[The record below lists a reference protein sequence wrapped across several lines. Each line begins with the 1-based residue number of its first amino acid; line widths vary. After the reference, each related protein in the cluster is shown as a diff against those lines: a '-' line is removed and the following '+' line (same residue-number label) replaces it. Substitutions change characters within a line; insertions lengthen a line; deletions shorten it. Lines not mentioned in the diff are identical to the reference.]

1 MTLATIEP
9 ATTILSPEIEAC
21 YNEVM
26 SITLVTKFDIART
39 KQTDL
44 LGLTLPQLQ
53 QWLVERG
60 EAPFRA
66 KQLYS
71 WLYKHLVTDF
81 SAMTNL
87 PQALRNRLAQEACI
101 GPMVVRSELA
111 SKDDR
116 TRKILLELS
125 DGKLIES
132 VLMLYPPIGARSV
145 APAKGTGRSTSGR
158 PQGAPLHVS
167 SAGNV
172 VAPLAGARSMTGA
185 RATVCV
191 STQAGCAFGCTFCA
205 TGQMGFDRHLSAGE
219 IVAQV
224 LFFARELRT
233 APWSAMGDREDHLS
247 SHEMTSPST
256 GHGRGDPR
264 GRPQIGRP
272 GVVPPI
278 DHITNIVLMGMGEP
292 LHNYDNVLQALR
304 ILNSADGFNLGARH
318 MTVSTVGLIPAIRKL
333 SQEPLQV
340 NLAISLH
347 APTDEMR
354 SHTMPVN
361 KKYPLKELLAAC
373 KDYIAATGRQVTFEY
388 VLLAGVNDTAE
399 CAHQLGALLAP
410 LKQFAH
416 VNCIPVNAT
425 SADYRPPGG
434 EAIRAF
440 RNILFEHGVSNSVR
454 AERGDDIA
462 AACGQLRTRFEKSV
476 RKR

>member
-1 MTLATIEP
+1 MPITKSNT
-9 ATTILSPEIEAC
+9 
-21 YNEVM
+21 N
-26 SITLVTKFDIART
+26 SIK
-39 KQTDL
+39 KTDL
-44 LGLTLPQLQ
+44 LSLTLPQMQ

-60 EAPFRA
+60 EPSFRA
-66 KQLYS
+66 KQLFS
-71 WLYKHLVTDF
+71 WLYQRLVTDF

-87 PQALRNRLAQEACI
+87 PQSLRSQLAQEASI
-101 GPMVVRSELA
+101 GPMIVRSEQH

-116 TRKILLELS
+116 TRKILLELD

-132 VLMLYPPIGARSV
+132 VLMLYPPIGE
-145 APAKGTGRSTSGR
+145 
-158 PQGAPLHVS
+158 S
-167 SAGNV
+167 S
-172 VAPLAGARSMTGA
+172 A

-205 TGQMGFDRHLSAGE
+205 TGQMGFDRHLTAGE

-224 LFFARELRT
+224 LFFARELRD
-233 APWSAMGDREDHLS
+233 APWSAKGL
-247 SHEMTSPST
+247 
-256 GHGRGDPR
+256 
-264 GRPQIGRP
+264 P
-272 GVVPPI
+272 GSAPI

-304 ILNSADGFNLGARH
+304 ILNNLDGFNLGARH
-318 MTVSTVGLIPAIRKL
+318 MTVSTVGLVPAIRKL

-347 APTDEMR
+347 APTDELR
-354 SHTMPVN
+354 GQTMPIN
-361 KKYPLKELLAAC
+361 KKYPLEELLAAC

-388 VLLAGVNDTAE
+388 VLLAGVNDTA
-399 CAHQLGALLAP
+399 AHAHLLSELLVP

-425 SADYRPPGG
+425 SADYKSPSG
-434 EAIRAF
+434 ESIRAF

-462 AACGQLRTRFEKSV
+462 AACGQLRTRFEKN
-476 RKR
+476 RNQQ

>member
-1 MTLATIEP
+1 SAFLTLTNTASKT
-9 ATTILSPEIEAC
+9 C

-26 SITLVTKFDIART
+26 SIMPITKSNTNSI
-39 KQTDL
+39 KKTDL
-44 LGLTLPQLQ
+44 LSLTLPQLQ
-53 QWLVERG
+53 QWFVEHG
-60 EAPFRA
+60 EPPFRA

-71 WLYKHLVTDF
+71 WLYQRLVTDF

-87 PQALRNRLAQEACI
+87 PQPLRSQLAQEASV
-101 GPMVVRSELA
+101 GPMVVRSEQH

-116 TRKILLELS
+116 TRKILLELD

-132 VLMLYPPIGARSV
+132 VLMLYPPIGE
-145 APAKGTGRSTSGR
+145 
-158 PQGAPLHVS
+158 S
-167 SAGNV
+167 S
-172 VAPLAGARSMTGA
+172 A

-205 TGQMGFDRHLSAGE
+205 TGQMGFDRHLTAGE

-224 LFFARELRT
+224 LFFARELRD
-233 APWSAMGDREDHLS
+233 APWSAKGL
-247 SHEMTSPST
+247 
-256 GHGRGDPR
+256 
-264 GRPQIGRP
+264 P
-272 GVVPPI
+272 GSAPI
-278 DHITNIVLMGMGEP
+278 DHITNIVVMGMGEP
-292 LHNYDNVLQALR
+292 LHNYDNVMQALR
-304 ILNSADGFNLGARH
+304 ILNSPDGFSLGARH

-347 APTDEMR
+347 APTDELR
-354 SHTMPVN
+354 SQTMPIN
-361 KKYPLKELLAAC
+361 KKYPLEELLAAC

-388 VLLAGVNDTAE
+388 VLLAGVNDTA
-399 CAHQLGALLAP
+399 AHAHLLGELLAP

-425 SADYRPPGG
+425 SADYKSPSG

-462 AACGQLRTRFEKSV
+462 AACGQLRTRFEKN
-476 RKR
+476 RNQQ

>member
-1 MTLATIEP
+1 MT
-9 ATTILSPEIEAC
+9 
-21 YNEVM
+21 
-26 SITLVTKFDIART
+26 ITPTNAK
-39 KQTDL
+39 KKTDL
-44 LGLTLPQLQ
+44 LALALPQLQ

-71 WLYKHLVTDF
+71 WLYQQLATDF

-87 PQALRNRLAQEACI
+87 PLTLRQQLADEASI
-101 GPMVVRSELA
+101 GPMVVRSELH

-116 TRKILLELS
+116 TRKILLELA

-132 VLMLYPPIGARSV
+132 VLMLYPPHGE
-145 APAKGTGRSTSGR
+145 
-158 PQGAPLHVS
+158 S
-167 SAGNV
+167 S
-172 VAPLAGARSMTGA
+172 A

-224 LFFARELRT
+224 LYFARELRA
-233 APWSAMGDREDHLS
+233 APWTAAGL
-247 SHEMTSPST
+247 
-256 GHGRGDPR
+256 
-264 GRPQIGRP
+264 P
-272 GVVPPI
+272 GSVPI

-292 LHNYDNVLQALR
+292 LHNYDNVLLALR
-304 ILNSADGFNLGARH
+304 ILNSAEGFNLGARH
-318 MTVSTVGLIPAIRKL
+318 MTVSTVGLVPAIRKL

-347 APTDEMR
+347 APTDALR
-354 SHTMPVN
+354 NQTMPIN
-361 KKYPLKELLAAC
+361 RKYPLQELLAAC
-373 KDYIAATGRQVTFEY
+373 KDYIAATKRQVTFEY
-388 VLLAGVNDTAE
+388 VLLAGVNDTPE
-399 CAHQLGALLAP
+399 QAHLLGELLAP

-425 SADYRPPGG
+425 SASYQAPGP

-462 AACGQLRTRFEKSV
+462 AACGQLRTRFEQK
-476 RKR
+476 